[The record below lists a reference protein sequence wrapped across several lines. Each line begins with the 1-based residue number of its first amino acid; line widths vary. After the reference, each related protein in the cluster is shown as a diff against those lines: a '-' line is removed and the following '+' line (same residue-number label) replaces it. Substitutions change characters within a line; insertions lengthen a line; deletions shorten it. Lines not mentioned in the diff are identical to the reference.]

1 MRAKRGL
8 TESSGSAAGR
18 KRGVLR
24 DAVMTEIR
32 ASMHALSPLSANLHK
47 RIKSDIVI
55 GDQDEICARLSWV
68 DLSVVVNSNQVVLS
82 KVCGYA
88 EPGRLAAIMGP
99 SGSGKSTL
107 LDSLAGRLAK
117 NANMAGD
124 VLLNGRKE
132 KLSYGTAAY
141 VAQDDVLLGTL
152 TVYETL
158 MFSARLRFPDAMTWD
173 ETEAIVKSTICDV
186 GLQDSIDTPIGNWHQ
201 RGLSGGEKRRVTIAV
216 ELLTRPR
223 LLFLDEPTSG
233 LDSASAFHVVST
245 LRNLARDGRTVL
257 CSIHQPSS
265 EVFELFDDL
274 CLLSGGK
281 QVFFGPLAGAQEFFA
296 NAGFPCPPMR
306 NPSDHYLRH
315 INSDFDRVNN
325 SLTNSSA
332 GGNSGKFKR
341 DEENQYINCSNPMNR
356 ISTAEQVRVLT
367 HLFSTSEEKKAVM
380 DNVVT
385 LTSLGGKVLPTR
397 GSEASFFRQSWV
409 LSKRSLLNMSRDA
422 GYYWLRLAM
431 YIIQSLCVGSIFYN
445 VGTGYNSIAA
455 RASCMSYMVGF
466 MTFMSIGGFP
476 SFVEDM
482 KVFQR
487 ERLNG
492 HYGVAP
498 FVIGN
503 TVSSFP
509 FLLLISLVSTVI
521 TYFMVGFHSGFESFA
536 YFVLS
541 LLACLA
547 VVESLMMAVASVVPN
562 FLMGIITGAG
572 IQGMFLLLSGF
583 FRLPNDYPKIF
594 WKYPMFFVGFHMYA
608 LQGEYQNDFL
618 GLSFANVTPDLPR
631 LRGEDI
637 LRYTYQIDLSRNK
650 WWNLGVIFFMSVGY
664 RTIFYALIRFSES
677 VMPAIRAFIARR
689 MYAWHLKSCGVP
701 VHSSVSP
708 EL

>member
-1 MRAKRGL
+1 
-8 TESSGSAAGR
+8 
-18 KRGVLR
+18 
-24 DAVMTEIR
+24 MTEIR
-32 ASMHALSPLSANLHK
+32 ASLHALSPLSANLHK
-47 RIKSDIVI
+47 RLKGDIKIAE
-55 GDQDEICARLSWV
+55 QDEICARLTWT

-88 EPGRLAAIMGP
+88 EPGRLVAIMGP

-107 LDSLAGRLAK
+107 LDSLAGRPSK
-117 NANMAGD
+117 NANVSGE

-132 KLSYGTAAY
+132 KLSHGTVAY

-158 MFSARLRFPDAMTWD
+158 MFSARLRFPDAMTFV
-173 ETEAIVKSTICDV
+173 ETEQIVKSTISDV
-186 GLQDSIDTPIGNWHQ
+186 GLQESINTPIGNWHQ
-201 RGLSGGEKRRVTIAV
+201 RGLSGGEKRRVSIAV

-257 CSIHQPSS
+257 ASIHQPSS

-274 CLLSGGK
+274 CLLSGGR
-281 QVFFGPLAGAQEFFA
+281 QVYFGPLNGAQDFFA

-306 NPSDHYLRH
+306 NPSDHYLRVT
-315 INSDFDRVNN
+315 NSDFDKVNE
-325 SLTNSSA
+325 SLTMSS
-332 GGNSGKFKR
+332 SFKFKR
-341 DEENQYINCSNPMNR
+341 GDEENQYLNQYNNSIARM
-356 ISTAEQVRVLT
+356 STAEQVRVLT
-367 HLFSTSEEKKAVM
+367 HLFATSEEKKAVM
-380 DNVVT
+380 DNIAT

-397 GSEASFFRQSWV
+397 GTEASFFRQSWV
-409 LSKRSLLNMSRDA
+409 LSKRSLLNMTRDA

-431 YIIQSLCVGSIFYN
+431 YIVQSFCVGMIFYKA
-445 VGTGYNSIAA
+445 GTKYDSIMA

-509 FLLLISLVSTVI
+509 YLFLIALVSTII
-521 TYFMVGFHSGFESFA
+521 TYFMVGFHPGFDRFA

-594 WKYPMFFVGFHMYA
+594 WKYPMFYVGFHMYA

-618 GLSFANVTPDLPR
+618 GLTFSNVSPSLPP
-631 LRGEDI
+631 LTGEYI
-637 LRYTYQIDLSRNK
+637 LKNTYQIDLSRNK
-650 WWNLGVIFFMSVGY
+650 WWNLLVLFTMSILY
-664 RTIFYALIRFSES
+664 RLIFYTLIRFSES
-677 VMPAIRAFIARR
+677 VMPAIRAYIATR

-701 VHSSVSP
+701 INNSVSP